1 MPEKTEGWPVNLRRF
16 MVQLVLIGILFIV
29 SLTLFQHRMLYF
41 PQNQTL
47 DATLEQ
53 AAARGLEPWPSEGAY
68 RGLLRDVQGSA
79 RATLL
84 VFHGNAGQALD
95 RAHYG
100 NLHTLGLRV
109 ILAEYPGYGPR
120 SGALREASLV
130 GDAAETIVRA
140 QQQFGDP
147 VLVLGESLG
156 AGVAAAAF
164 AQVPDAVA
172 GLLLI
177 TPWDRLVN
185 VAQHHYPWLPVRWL
199 LRDRYESQQHLA
211 EARIPIAVVV
221 AERDTIVPARFG
233 EQLYQGLPSPRQIWR
248 LPQAGH
254 NDWLADVDAAWWQ
267 QVFDFL
273 LP

>member
-1 MPEKTEGWPVNLRRF
+1 MLR
-16 MVQLVLIGILFIV
+16 LIGQLTLMGMLFLG
-29 SLTLFQHRMLYF
+29 SLTFFQHRMLYF
-41 PQNQTL
+41 PQNTSL
-47 DATLEQ
+47 EATLQQ
-53 AAARGLEPWPSEGAY
+53 AKFRGLERWPAHGAY
-68 RGLLRDVQGSA
+68 RGLLREPQGPA
-79 RATLL
+79 RATL
-84 VFHGNAGQALD
+84 VIFHGNAGQALH
-95 RAHYG
+95 RAHYAD
-100 NLHTLGLRV
+100 LSRLGLRV

-130 GDAAETIVRA
+130 ADAAETITLA

-147 VLVLGESLG
+147 VLVVGESLG

-164 AQVPDAVA
+164 ALAHEPIA

-177 TPWDRLVN
+177 TPWDRLLN

-199 LRDRYESQQHLA
+199 LRDRYDSQQHLA
-211 EARIPIAVVV
+211 QASVPIAVVV

-233 EQLYQGLPSPRQIWR
+233 EQLYRELQAPRQIWR

-254 NDWLADVDAAWWQ
+254 NDWPAHVDEAWWQ
-267 QVFDFL
+267 QVFEFL